1 MTTSTNPAV
10 ARQLNNRACD
20 RDNPP
25 DPVLGELPSELA
37 SGPSQEGVPQDAA
50 ARRGEPQATVDGPH
64 ASGPLSS
71 APHNN
76 PDNPGCGGDWV
87 VDEETVALVPS
98 FPGEDPEERQAAG
111 AQQQELAHRLKD
123 EHIATYL
130 GAITSRV
137 AGSGLPPPPLACH
150 RYLTQLRRDAG
161 DPADPIERMMIEQI
175 ALAHHKVG
183 ELYFRARCEQSGES
197 ESLSRGDCCPAG

>member
-1 MTTSTNPAV
+1 MKASTNPAV
-10 ARQLNNRACD
+10 AQQLSNRACN

-25 DPVLGELPSELA
+25 DPVPGDLPNNLPSC
-37 SGPSQEGVPQDAA
+37 PQQEAIPQVRAA
-50 ARRGEPQATVDGPH
+50 PRGEPQVTVDGPH
-64 ASGPLSS
+64 ASEPLSS

-87 VDEETVALVPS
+87 VDEETAALVPS
-98 FPGEDPEERQAAG
+98 FPGEDPEEQQAAG
-111 AQQQELAHRLKD
+111 AELQELADRLKD

-161 DPADPIERMMIEQI
+161 DPADPVERMMIEQI
-175 ALAHHKVG
+175 ALVHHKVG
-183 ELYFRARCEQSGES
+183 ELYFRACREQSGES
-197 ESLSRGDCCPAG
+197 ESLSRGDYCPAG